1 VARYRIVPEQ
11 SLVVIDAKSSLHP
24 IHTRTRGLEGAL
36 DLDVLGGGRVNLRA
50 EPRARL
56 SLAVEKLSSG
66 NPLEDRELRR
76 RIEAGRYRSID
87 GELSDLLET
96 GEETRYVARG
106 DVTFRGVTK
115 TYEDEVV
122 ITQVDE
128 RTLRLEGTHTFDI
141 RDFGMKPPRILMLRV
156 QPDVDVR
163 IEIIARRES

>member
-1 VARYRIVPEQ
+1 VARYLIVPEQ

-36 DLDVLGGGRVNLRA
+36 DLDVLPGGRVNLRA
-50 EPRARL
+50 EPNARL

-76 RIEAGRYRSID
+76 RIDAGRFPSIE
-87 GELSDLLET
+87 GELSELRET
-96 GEETRYVARG
+96 GEGGRYVARG

-115 TYEDEVV
+115 TCEGEIA

-128 RTLRLEGTHTFDI
+128 RTLRLEGTHSFDI
-141 RDFGMKPPRILMLRV
+141 RDFGMKPPSILMVRV
-156 QPDVDVR
+156 QPDVSVHV
-163 IEIIARRES
+163 EIVARRET